1 MKKSKRRR
9 KIKQRAQT
17 PMVLK
22 VEEKEDVRIFS
33 HFYRFYFRFV
43 FDFR

>member
-1 MKKSKRRR
+1 
-9 KIKQRAQT
+9 
-17 PMVLK
+17 MVPK

-43 FDFR
+43 FETAYEILIFTTSW